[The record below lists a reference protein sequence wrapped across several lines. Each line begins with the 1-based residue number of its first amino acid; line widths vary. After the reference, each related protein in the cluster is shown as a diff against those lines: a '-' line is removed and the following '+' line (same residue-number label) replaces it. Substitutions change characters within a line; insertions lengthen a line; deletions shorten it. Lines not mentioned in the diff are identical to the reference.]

1 MDWVIGYDAKAD
13 KFLDVNVKYKLGGN
27 GNHFVQVG
35 QFKQPNSME
44 ESSSTKNNDFISKS
58 MATNTY
64 AVARRLGAGYG
75 FGADNWSINASYF
88 GRELTRN
95 LAHGSGYGLRGT
107 WAPIND
113 KGNILHFGLA
123 YANSDTDAD
132 TCRVRARPDAAHATV
147 GLVYAGHMPDT
158 HHTPPTHP
166 KAP

>member
-44 ESSSTKNNDFISKS
+44 ESSSTKNKDFISKS

-75 FGADNWSINASYF
+75 SGADNWSINPSYLR
-88 GRELTRN
+88 RELTRN
-95 LAHGSGYGLRGT
+95 HAKRQGTGLRGN
-107 WAPIND
+107 WALNNK
-113 KGNILHFGLA
+113 KG
-123 YANSDTDAD
+123 T
-132 TCRVRARPDAAHATV
+132 
-147 GLVYAGHMPDT
+147 
-158 HHTPPTHP
+158 TP
-166 KAP
+166 

>member
-88 GRELTRN
+88 GRELTRH
-95 LAHGSGYGLRGT
+95 LPHGIGSALRVP
-107 WAPIND
+107 WAPINH
-113 KGNILHFGLA
+113 KRTILPSALP
-123 YANSDTDAD
+123 YAHSNTA
-132 TCRVRARPDAAHATV
+132 P
-147 GLVYAGHMPDT
+147 
-158 HHTPPTHP
+158 HTPPP
-166 KAP
+166 PPP